1 MDIIKT
7 TENSREITR
16 TLKQM
21 ESEVSRLKK
30 LLAENKESL
39 AKLENKANISN
50 VDILKLEQQYAEFGE
65 MLDDLDQTA
74 YVTREMSNGVSLV
87 ESTVRVQNGL

>member
-1 MDIIKT
+1 MDIVKT

-16 TLKQM
+16 TLKRM

-39 AKLENKANISN
+39 AKFEKKANISN

-65 MLDDLDQTA
+65 MLDDLDQTT

-87 ESTVRVQNGL
+87 ESTVRAKNSL